1 MREVE
6 QALINWTAAKVRENE
21 LLGSKDWSKFPEGEF
36 RKRHVEVLTA
46 EQPLFALGT
55 KLLAEQKPRG
65 KQKRQASGKA

>member
-1 MREVE
+1 
-6 QALINWTAAKVRENE
+6 
-21 LLGSKDWSKFPEGEF
+21 
-36 RKRHVEVLTA
+36 VLTA